1 MRILTI
7 AALAG
12 LVSIS
17 SAVHAQSVAFQPI
30 LTRLSDDI
38 VYDVKADGTYTKDK
52 TESTRLNTDQAVKLL
67 SQVPL
72 RYSKSLQD
80 EEVEEAY
87 TVTKDGKRIDVTPDK
102 ILEQQSRESAGA
114 PMFDDGRVKTVV
126 FPGTEPGATINL
138 HSRKTQRKA
147 IFPGQ
152 FSIIEDFNDQIEV
165 KSATVT
171 IRAPASLKLYVDAS
185 GVQGGQIAS
194 DKPDVQVWRWSLK
207 DAPVHAPELQ
217 SVSAKDHSPRIAV
230 TTFADFAAVGAAY
243 QQRAQP
249 KAAVTPAVQMLA
261 DQLTK
266 GISDPRR
273 QAEAIYNWVS
283 THIRYVA
290 IYLDF
295 GGVVPHD
302 ADAIL
307 NAAYGDCKDHVT
319 VLQALL
325 AAKRIKSSPV
335 LVNAGN
341 GYWLPNVAAP
351 LGVFDHAITYLPDFN
366 LFVDSTAGLARF
378 GTLPVTEM
386 GKSALVTDDA
396 TGSAKIVTLP
406 VDSADGTRVQTT
418 IHVTLDSDGNAN
430 GTGVINSTGTLDWI
444 SREVFASIQPGVEPE
459 VATRV
464 LTVTGQNGTGNFHH
478 SDVHDL
484 TKPFVY
490 DTEFQLP
497 GYAQLP
503 GPGAIQVP
511 VGLNGFSGIASVF
524 EAFGPKTRQFAMP
537 LLSRH
542 VTETT
547 VITLPDD
554 VKVERLPQPAK
565 IVSPFGT
572 YTSTYVADGHR
583 ITVTRELNLSLQ
595 GVLLQPEQYPEL
607 RKMALA
613 VSRDMRSQL
622 VY

>member
-1 MRILTI
+1 MRNLTM

-17 SAVHAQSVAFQPI
+17 SAAHAQTTAFQPM
-30 LTRLSDDI
+30 LTELSNDI
-38 VYDVKADGTYTKDK
+38 VYDVKADGTYTKEE
-52 TESTRLNTDQAVKLL
+52 TENIRLNTDQAVKLL
-67 SQVPL
+67 SQVPV

-80 EEVEEAY
+80 AEVLEAY
-87 TVTKDGKRIDVTPDK
+87 TITKDGKRIDVTPDK
-102 ILEQQSRESAGA
+102 ILEQQSKESAGA

-126 FPGTEPGATINL
+126 FPGTEVGATINL
-138 HSRKTQRKA
+138 RERKTQRKA
-147 IFPGQ
+147 IFPRQ
-152 FSIIEDFNDQIEV
+152 FSFVEAFNDLIEM
-165 KSATVT
+165 KSVTVT
-171 IRAPASLKLYVDAS
+171 IRAPASLKLYVDAT
-185 GVQGGQIAS
+185 GIEGGQVAS

-207 DAPVHAPELQ
+207 DAPAHAPELQ
-217 SVSAKDHSPRIAV
+217 SVSMKDHSPRIAV
-230 TTFADFAAVGAAY
+230 TTFPDFAAVGAAY

-249 KAAVTPAVQMLA
+249 KSAVTPAVQTLA

-273 QAEAIYNWVS
+273 QAEALYDWVS

-302 ADAIL
+302 ADTIL

-325 AAKRIKSSPV
+325 AAKGIKSSAV

-341 GYWLPNVAAP
+341 EYWLPNVAAP

-366 LFVDSTAGLARF
+366 LFVDSTAGVARF
-378 GTLPVTEM
+378 GTLPASEM
-386 GKSALVTDDA
+386 GKSALVTDDG
-396 TGSAKIVTLP
+396 TGTGKIVTLP
-406 VDSADGTRVQTT
+406 VDSADNTRVQTT
-418 IHVTLDSDGNAN
+418 IRVTLDSDGNAN
-430 GTGVINSTGTLDWI
+430 GTGEISSTGTLDWI
-444 SREVFASIQPGVEPE
+444 SREVFASIQPGVEPQ
-459 VATRV
+459 VASRV
-464 LTVTGQNGTGNFHH
+464 LTATGQNGTGNFHH
-478 SDVHDL
+478 SNLRDL
-484 TKPFVY
+484 TTPFVY
-490 DTEFQLP
+490 KTEFQLP
-497 GYAQLP
+497 GYAQFP

-511 VGLNGFSGIASVF
+511 VGLNGFSGISSVF
-524 EAFGPKTRQFAMP
+524 ESFGPKTRAFAMP
-537 LLSRH
+537 FLNRH

-547 VITLPDD
+547 IITLPDD
-554 VKVERLPQPAK
+554 VKVARLPQPAK

-572 YTSTYVADGHR
+572 YTSTYVADGR
-583 ITVTRELNLSLQ
+583 QITVTRDLNLSMP